1 MANPDAAFGFREYNP
16 LGHASTGAIRR
27 YYHGTAAPAIF
38 IGDAVTTTGTAHTD
52 EFSTP
57 IVEQADADN
66 PLLGVCVGIDVRSP
80 DALASVFSETG
91 TADYVFINVDPN
103 QLYTIQE
110 DSDGGALA
118 IEDTGQNIDL
128 IPGTGSTV
136 TGISAM
142 EIDSDAS
149 KGTATAQLRL
159 INILEKP
166 GNALGTNAIWVVKLN
181 EHELGGTGGL

>member
-16 LGHASTGAIRR
+16 LGHASTGNIRR
-27 YYHGTAAPAIF
+27 YYKGTAAPAIF

-57 IVEQADADN
+57 IVEQADAGD
-66 PLLGVCVGIDVRSP
+66 PLAGVCVGVDIQNP
-80 DALASVFSETG
+80 DTLTSVFTASG

-118 IEDTGQNIDL
+118 AIDTGLNIDV
-128 IPGTGSTV
+128 IVGAGSTV

-142 EIDSDAS
+142 EINSDGS
-149 KGTATAQLRL
+149 KGTSTAQLRL

-181 EHELGGTGGL
+181 EHELGGTVGL

>member
-16 LGHASTGAIRR
+16 LGHASTGDIRR
-27 YYHGTAAPAIF
+27 YRKGTAAPAIF
-38 IGDAVTTTGTAHTD
+38 IGDAVTTTGIGDTD
-52 EFSTP
+52 EFTTP

-66 PLLGVCVGIDVRSP
+66 PLLGVCVGVDVRSP
-80 DALASVFSETG
+80 DNLTNVFTASG
-91 TADYVFINVDPN
+91 TADFVFINVDPN
-103 QLYTIQE
+103 QLYIIQE

-118 IEDTGQNIDL
+118 KEDVGLNIDL

-159 INILEKP
+159 IRILEKP
-166 GNALGTNAIWVVKLN
+166 GNALGANAIWVVKLN
-181 EHELGGTGGL
+181 EHELGGTVGL